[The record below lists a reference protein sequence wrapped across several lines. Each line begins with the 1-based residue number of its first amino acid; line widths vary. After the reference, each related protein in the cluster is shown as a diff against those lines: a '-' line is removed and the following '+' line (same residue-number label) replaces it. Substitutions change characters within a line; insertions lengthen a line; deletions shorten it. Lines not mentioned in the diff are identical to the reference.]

1 MMSEIKQERDSIND
15 IRKNHITAAV
25 ILLDSNLDFGCVA
38 GMNKDLQV
46 QKRDYIPKK
55 QYELK
60 QLFEMRNTMHMME

>member
-38 GMNKDLQV
+38 GMNKHLQV